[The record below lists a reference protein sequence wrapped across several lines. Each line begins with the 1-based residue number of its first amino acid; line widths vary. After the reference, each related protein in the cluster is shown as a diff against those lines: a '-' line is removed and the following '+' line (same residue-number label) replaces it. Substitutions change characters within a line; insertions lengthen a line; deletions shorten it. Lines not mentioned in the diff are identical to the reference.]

1 MKIDFKT
8 NTEEENPTLSK
19 HPTPS
24 TEIKTF
30 LVEYTGDKL
39 SPEGANVTVEMII
52 EVLSDEFPELVMAL
66 AEENW
71 VRGYKQ
77 AFVDIEAT
85 TEALKNFE
93 ETDE

>member
-1 MKIDFKT
+1 MKIDFKN
-8 NTEEENPTLSK
+8 NTEEENPTLSER
-19 HPTPS
+19 PTSS

-39 SPEGANVTVEMII
+39 SPEEDKVTVEMII

-85 TEALKNFE
+85 TEAFKHFE

>member
-1 MKIDFKT
+1 MKIDFKN
-8 NTEEENPTLSK
+8 NTEEANPTLSER
-19 HPTPS
+19 PTSS

-39 SPEGANVTVEMII
+39 SPEEDKVTVEMII

-85 TEALKNFE
+85 TEAFKNFE

>member
-1 MKIDFKT
+1 MLGV
-8 NTEEENPTLSK
+8 NEQ
-19 HPTPS
+19 
-24 TEIKTF
+24 
-30 LVEYTGDKL
+30 
-39 SPEGANVTVEMII
+39 
-52 EVLSDEFPELVMAL
+52 FPEFVLAM